1 MILFTSSIAYML
13 LLLLLLLLLLSIPI
27 ALQAAFSSDI

>member
-1 MILFTSSIAYML
+1 MILFTSSIAYM